1 MFIGKKLMQK
11 KIIPFQPQKRLI
23 EKSRS
28 YTDDLELFLREQE
41 IAVPILLKS
50 LRHADHQLK
59 HRIILLLGGFAK
71 EEIAWPLY
79 EMMTDSTEDEAVRHD
94 ASIQLS
100 VTMPFLCQPQ
110 PLIDRLICNL
120 RGDEAEL
127 RANAAFALGW
137 KGNTQAAISI
147 IELLYDP
154 EPTVQQAAVN
164 ALANLQDDRI
174 FGLLLE
180 RLDNADLEQRRCILY
195 NLWRF
200 GAKRNEA
207 TQVYLQC
214 IERKNEELR
223 FDALVLLG
231 LVSHANE
238 HLAVYRKCMTDD
250 DPRIRE
256 LAFRELAAFPAHE
269 LSRCRDEIKV
279 GLSDPDMTVKRAA
292 IKTLKKI

>member
-1 MFIGKKLMQK
+1 MNK

-23 EKSRS
+23 EKSRC

-50 LRHADHQLK
+50 LRHADRQLK

-79 EMMTDSTEDEAVRHD
+79 EIMTDMTEDEAVRHD

-110 PLIDRLICNL
+110 PLIDRLILDL
-120 RGDEAEL
+120 RGDEPEL
-127 RANAAFALGW
+127 RASAAFALGW
-137 KGNTQAAISI
+137 EGNSQVAISL

-154 EPTVQQAAVN
+154 EPQVQQSAVN

-180 RLDNADLEQRRCILY
+180 RLEHADLEQRRSILY

-200 GAKRNEA
+200 GAKRTEA
-207 TQVYLQC
+207 ARVYLQC
-214 IERKNEELR
+214 IDRKNEELR

-231 LVSHANE
+231 LVSNACE
-238 HLAVYRKCMTDD
+238 HLAVYRKCMTDT
-250 DPRIRE
+250 DPRVRK
-256 LAFRELAAFPAHE
+256 LAFRELATFPAHE
-269 LSRCRDEIKV
+269 LALFRSEIEK
-279 GLSDPDMTVKRAA
+279 GLTDPEMTVKRAA
-292 IKTLKKI
+292 IEVLKKI

>member
-1 MFIGKKLMQK
+1 MQK

-23 EKSRS
+23 EKSRC
-28 YTDDLELFLREQE
+28 YTDDLELFLIEQE

-50 LRHADHQLK
+50 LRHADRQLK

-79 EMMTDSTEDEAVRHD
+79 EMMTDSTEEESVRHD

-100 VTMPFLCQPQ
+100 VTMPFLRQPQ
-110 PLIDRLICNL
+110 ALIDRLIQDL
-120 RGDEAEL
+120 RGEEADL

-137 KGNTQAAISI
+137 EGNTQAAISL

-154 EPTVQQAAVN
+154 DVNVQQAAVN

-180 RLDNADLEQRRCILY
+180 RLAHSDLEQRRSILY

-200 GAKRNEA
+200 GAKRNEVTKA
-207 TQVYLQC
+207 YLDC
-214 IERKNEELR
+214 IERQNEELR

-231 LVSHANE
+231 LVSNACE
-238 HLAVYRKCMTDD
+238 HLAVYRKCMTDA

-256 LAFRELAAFPAHE
+256 LAFRELAVFPAHE
-269 LSRCRDEIKV
+269 LARIRDEIES
-279 GLSDPDMTVKRAA
+279 GLADPDMTVKRAA
-292 IKTLKKI
+292 VKLLKEL